1 MPNEDDRLAVLDRR
15 RAELLVVGRIVQ
27 LLLLIRTRQLPQPV
41 ARRRIYFAHFHFEG
55 YANSIG
61 ILLR

>member
-15 RAELLVVGRIVQ
+15 RAEMLVVGRLFQ
-27 LLLLIRTRQLPQPV
+27 LFLLVRTQRDCQSKSRP
-41 ARRRIYFAHFHFEG
+41 RIYFAHFHFEG